1 MARYRVKMGSQG
13 LDAGGAFAATLGDE
27 FLVEEFSPG
36 IPLRDQV
43 EAADVLLVRS
53 VPVTKEVIDAA
64 PRLRLIQRP
73 GVNVE
78 GVDMSY
84 AAEKGIPVCNIPRDL
99 LREPSVAEHAM
110 FLILALAKRFRE
122 SQQALRSRRIGEP
135 LTHGL
140 QGRTLGLVGL
150 GRVATPLIGMAQA
163 FEMEVC
169 AVKRTV
175 SEGMQREMGLTWL
188 RPVGQLPEL
197 LQRSDFVSIH
207 VPLLKETTGLIG
219 GREIGLMKPTA
230 FLINTARGPIV
241 DRSALLAALREG
253 RLAGAGLDVFW
264 EEPPDPEDP
273 LLQCPTVIATPHVAG
288 FTKEGSETIARLA
301 SENIKRVL
309 AGLPAL
315 YVLNAPRG

>member
-1 MARYRVKMGSQG
+1 MASYRIKMASQG
-13 LDAGGAFAATLGDE
+13 LDAGGALAGMLGDE

-78 GVDMSY
+78 AVDMSY

-99 LREPSVAEHAM
+99 LREPYVAEHAM

-122 SQQALRSRRIGEP
+122 TQESLRNRRTGEP
-135 LTHGL
+135 LTQGL
-140 QGRTLGLVGL
+140 QGKTLGLIGL
-150 GRVATPLIGMAQA
+150 GRTATPLVRMAQA
-163 FEMEVC
+163 FEMKVC

-175 SEGMQREMGLTWL
+175 SEEMREALGLAWL
-188 RPVGQLPEL
+188 QSVAQLPEL

-219 GREIGLMKPTA
+219 RREIGLMKPSA

-241 DRSALLAALREG
+241 DRNALLSALQEK

-273 LLQCPTVIATPHVAG
+273 LLRFPTVIATPHVAG
-288 FTKEGSETIARLA
+288 FTREGSETLARLT
-301 SENIKRVL
+301 SENIKRVM
-309 AGLPAL
+309 AGAPAS
-315 YVLNAPRG
+315 YVLNAPKG